1 MAEQTEEDQAAFVE
15 QQKKVARFGKYM
27 EDHKVT
33 PVGIIRRKETAVQED
48 VASLTIQPPPQQEDY
63 EDDYIPQMTD
73 FRNKGVAAV

>member
-1 MAEQTEEDQAAFVE
+1 
-15 QQKKVARFGKYM
+15 M

-48 VASLTIQPPPQQEDY
+48 VASLTIQPPPKQDDY